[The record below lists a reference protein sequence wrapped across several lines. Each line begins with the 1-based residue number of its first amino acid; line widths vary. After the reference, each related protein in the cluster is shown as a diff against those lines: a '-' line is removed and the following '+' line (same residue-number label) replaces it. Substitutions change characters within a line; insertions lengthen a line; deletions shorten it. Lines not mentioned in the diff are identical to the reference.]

1 MIPSCMGV
9 RYLQDDEYLLRRQ
22 KIVGNEEIE
31 KDELEE
37 LYQSR
42 VNKKIPIINFAL
54 YAWIYQQGEQNFDS
68 TEVEKKIDEI
78 NAKFDS
84 KIAKNAGK
92 VNKIRKLELNR
103 EKKINKQKRILR
115 DGNMLMR
122 WGEPVSVYD
131 ETSIE
136 QTKAQMNQYL
146 RNKGYFNGSVEYTVK
161 TQWRRKYVTYMV
173 EEDLPHII
181 DTVRILSSD
190 TTILDII
197 YSHQNERLLEGNQQ
211 YDQDILVRERE
222 RVEKLLKNNGYFD
235 FSRQY
240 ITYDVIT
247 DVKPYT
253 LEVNM
258 NIKEPVRREYHKQFK
273 VDSVIFVTDADTRI
287 QRANRSFFSYN
298 GVTYQYYKKRFSK
311 KVLDQRVFIYS
322 DSLYS
327 LDNTL
332 NTQKQLA
339 YLNNFKFININY
351 DTTGGSFIANIFTS
365 PLQKYQMTNE
375 IGLNVSEGYPGPFYN
390 LSLTN
395 RNVFGGLENLQITGF
410 FGFEGVAPVTD
421 QEGIY
426 TSIESGAKLALIF
439 PQFIMPASTKFKRRI
454 GIYNP
459 NTIVRTGFNFTNRPE
474 YTRTNFNNAL
484 SYNWQKE
491 RRRLYTFTL
500 SELSFIDSETIDTFD
515 STLVVLER
523 QGNPLIKSFEPSFV
537 SSMNAQVVYNY
548 NPDDLYGNKSSILK
562 LYAEAGGTVFNFYD
576 PQELLVDGEDTIQH
590 FQYLKF
596 LADFRRHISISENSG
611 IATRLNI
618 GVAYPYGD
626 NNTLPY
632 EKFFFAGGSNSI
644 RAWSPRRLG
653 PGSFPPRKNEDG
665 YFDYSVEK
673 PGEILIEANV
683 EYRGKLVG
691 FIDWAAFVDAGNV
704 WNFYENPEF
713 EGADFKFNRFYKE
726 IAVGMGLGVR
736 LNFSFLVI
744 RFDYGV
750 KMYDPAREEGERWIG
765 GNLSLTNLRGEPGQA
780 LWNIAI
786 GYPF

>member
-1 MIPSCMGV
+1 MIQSCVGV

-22 KIVGNEEIE
+22 KIVGNQEIE

-37 LYQSR
+37 LYQVE
-42 VNKKIPIINFAL
+42 VNKKIPIVNFAL
-54 YAWIYQQGEQNFDS
+54 YAWIYHLGERNFDS
-68 TEVEKKIDEI
+68 TKIDKKISQI
-78 NAKFDS
+78 NVKYNRKVAKH
-84 KIAKNAGK
+84 AGK
-92 VNKIRKLELNR
+92 ENKIEKLELAR
-103 EKKINKQKRILR
+103 EKKINKQKRILS

-122 WGEPVSVYD
+122 WGEPVSVFK
-131 ETSIE
+131 ESAIE

-146 RNKGYFNGSVEYTVK
+146 RNRGFFNGFVDYSIK
-161 TQWRRKYVTYMV
+161 TNGRRKYVTYMV
-173 EEDLPHII
+173 EEDKPHII
-181 DTVRILSSD
+181 DTVRFLSSD
-190 TTILDII
+190 TVILKLI
-197 YSHQNERLLEGNQQ
+197 NEYQSESLLEPHQQ
-211 YDQDILVRERE
+211 YDQDNLIRERE

-247 DVKPYT
+247 DIQPYL

-258 NIKEPVRREYHKQFK
+258 KIKEPARRDFHKQFR

-287 QRANRSFFSYN
+287 QTANRSFFNYN
-298 GVTYQYYKKRFSK
+298 EVTYQYYKKRFSK
-311 KVLDQRVFIYS
+311 KVLDQRVFIHK

-351 DTTGGSFIANIFTS
+351 DTTGGTFIANIFTS
-365 PLQKYQMTNE
+365 PLPRYQMTNE

-410 FGFEGVAPVTD
+410 FGFEGVAGVTE

-426 TSIESGAKLALIF
+426 QSVESGAKMALIF
-439 PQFIMPASTKFKRRI
+439 PQFLIPASSKFKRRV
-454 GIYNP
+454 GKFNP
-459 NTIVRTGFNFTNRPE
+459 NTVIQSGFNFTNRPE
-474 YTRTNFNNAL
+474 YTRTNFNNAF

-491 RRRLYTFTL
+491 RRRLYTLTL
-500 SELSFIDSETIDTFD
+500 SELSFINSTTIEDFD
-515 STLVVLER
+515 NTLLELER
-523 QGNPLIKSFEPSFV
+523 QGNPLIKSFQPSFV

-548 NPDDLYGNKSSILK
+548 NPDDLYGNKASILK

-576 PQELLVDGEDTIQH
+576 PIDLLVNGEDTIQH

-596 LADFRRHISISENSG
+596 LADFRRHISISENNG

-626 NNTLPY
+626 NKTLPY

-644 RAWSPRRLG
+644 RAWAPRRLG
-653 PGSFPPRKNEDG
+653 PGSFPPRKNDG

-704 WNFYENPEF
+704 WNFYRNPEF
-713 EGADFKFNRFYKE
+713 PGADFKFNRFYKE

-765 GNLSLTNLRGEPGQA
+765 DNLSLTNWRGEPGQA